1 MGPQCSVAACVF
13 PLWSVA
19 QSHFAAMGIKKA
31 AAKRRVKAVKKQF
44 SASKVTTLIQQRE
57 QTAGAKTAVRVLA
70 RKPTDEVVQKIIGDN
85 FKGWGHRVDTVFRQ
99 DRNIR
104 QNLSRDVR
112 LKREKK
118 LVMGKMG
125 PQQVR

>member
-1 MGPQCSVAACVF
+1 
-13 PLWSVA
+13 
-19 QSHFAAMGIKKA
+19 
-31 AAKRRVKAVKKQF
+31 
-44 SASKVTTLIQQRE
+44 
-57 QTAGAKTAVRVLA
+57 VRVLA

-85 FKGWGHRVDTVFRQ
+85 FKGWGDRVDTVFRQ

-118 LVMGKMG
+118 LVMGKT
-125 PQQVR
+125 